1 MFNKHG
7 SGGIVISSTESCCLV
22 AGSQLVSQLLCSVDP
37 RIKDSQFDT
46 EDDVSLLSKFGV

>member
-22 AGSQLVSQLLCSVDP
+22 AGLQLVFQLLCSVDP